1 MTRAEVQQT
10 VVDTLAW
17 VAPEINPATLRGDVP
32 FRDQI
37 DLDSVDYLNFV
48 IALHAQLGVEVPEAD
63 YGCLASLNGAVEYLA
78 AKLGGVR

>member
-10 VVDTLAW
+10 VVDTLAR
-17 VAPEINPATLRGDVP
+17 VAPEINPATLHGDVP

-48 IALHAQLGVEVPEAD
+48 IALHARLGVEVPEAD
-63 YGCLASLNGAVEYLA
+63 YARLASLDGAVEYLA
-78 AKLGGVR
+78 TKLGA